1 MKSEIKNISQCIR
14 ELKIIIEPQEALD
27 EYNKVLK
34 TFKNYAAVPGFRK
47 GKVPISMIEKQFG
60 ESIKNEFI
68 NEKLNDYYKKAIDEQ
83 KVKPINNGEAVNV
96 EWEKGKE
103 LIATFK
109 FEVMPEVTITNYKN
123 INVPFEEIKFSG
135 SMVDE
140 TIKDFQNRMANEI
153 TPELSEKNDIISA
166 EIGFLNDEGK
176 VTKSINRNF
185 ILGENSYSKAFNSNL
200 TGKKIGDEIKTKLF
214 LKNQQSEDKEI
225 NNAIKD
231 KEFLVKVNSIKR
243 KILPEINDE
252 FAKDIEYDSL
262 KDLKEKVAE
271 ELKLKLI
278 KDNEQRF
285 NESVITALI
294 EKNKF
299 DLPPSL
305 IKKQAEDMVKPYA
318 EKNKIDINKMIPVYM
333 SIAEYKL
340 KQYFIMEELKK
351 IEKIQVT
358 DEDKEEIIEE
368 LAGNLKM
375 EVDKYKE
382 MYKKQIENEEFKY
395 LLEERKIMKFLKE
408 NSKIVPYPK
417 EKKEK

>member
-1 MKSEIKNISQCIR
+1 MKSEITDISQCIR

-34 TFKNYAAVPGFRK
+34 TFKNYATVPGFRK
-47 GKVPISMIEKQFG
+47 GKVPLSMIEKQFG
-60 ESIKNEFI
+60 ESVKKEFI

-83 KVKPINNGEAVNV
+83 KVKPINQGEAVNV

-109 FEVMPEVTITNYKN
+109 FEVMPEVKITKYKK
-123 INVPFEEIKFSG
+123 INVPFEEIKFCE
-135 SMVDE
+135 SMIDE
-140 TIKDFQNRMANEI
+140 TIKDFQSRMANEI
-153 TPELSEKNDIISA
+153 TPEISEKDDIISA
-166 EIGFLNDEGK
+166 EIGFLNDKGK
-176 VTKSINRNF
+176 LTKSINRNF
-185 ILGENSYSKAFNSNL
+185 ILGNNSYSKLFNSNL
-200 TGKKIGDEIKTKLF
+200 TGKKTGDEIKTKLF
-214 LKNQQSEDKEI
+214 TKNQKCEDEEI
-225 NNAIKD
+225 NDTLKD

-262 KDLKEKVAE
+262 KDLKEKVAD
-271 ELKLKLI
+271 ELELKLI

-285 NESVITALI
+285 NESAITVLI
-294 EKNKF
+294 EENKF

-340 KQYFIMEELKK
+340 KQYLILEELKK
-351 IEKIQVT
+351 MEKIQVT
-358 DEDKEEIIEE
+358 DEDKEDIIAEF
-368 LAGNLKM
+368 AGNLKM

-395 LLEERKIMKFLKE
+395 LIEERKIMRFLKE
-408 NSKIVPYPK
+408 NSKIIPYPK
-417 EKKEK
+417 EKEEK

>member
-1 MKSEIKNISQCIR
+1 MKSEITDISQCIR

-34 TFKNYAAVPGFRK
+34 TFKNYAAIHGFRK

-109 FEVMPEVTITNYKN
+109 FEVMPEVKITDYKN

-358 DEDKEEIIEE
+358 DEDKEEIVEE